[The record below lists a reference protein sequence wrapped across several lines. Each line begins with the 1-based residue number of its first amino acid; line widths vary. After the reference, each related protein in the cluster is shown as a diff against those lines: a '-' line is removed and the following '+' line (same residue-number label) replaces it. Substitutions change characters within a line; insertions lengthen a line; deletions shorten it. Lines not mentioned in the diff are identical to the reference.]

1 MKKTLIFFKNTFLF
15 ISPLALAVTGAL
27 VNIRQYSFCLYL
39 IAAVLFGILIKESI
53 KWW

>member
-15 ISPLALAVTGAL
+15 VSPLALVMTGAL
-27 VNIRQYSFCLYL
+27 VNIRQYSFSLYF
-39 IAAVLFGILIKESI
+39 IAAILFGILIKESI